1 MKRKLIMF
9 LTLFFVGI
17 GVTVAQTQVRGIVV
31 DEAGDPVIGA
41 TVQVKGTSQ
50 GTVTDIDGNFNLS
63 APSGGTLVFSYV
75 GMQTQELPVSA
86 NVRVVMIA
94 DSQMLD
100 EVIAIAYGT
109 TRRSSFTGS
118 AATVNAAAIENR
130 VITNI
135 TSVLEGN
142 ASGVQAT
149 SALGQ
154 PGSSSSIRIRGFGSV
169 NASNAPLYVVDGSVY
184 NGNIADINPFDI
196 ESVSVLKDAAS
207 TSLYGSSAG
216 NGVILITTKK
226 GKEGA
231 SVNLNITQGGSR
243 RAYSDYSRVNI
254 WEYYPLQWEMLKN
267 SYVSIGNS
275 ASEAAQLASANIV
288 STLKYN
294 PFTGVADGD
303 VVGTNGLLN
312 SAATQLK
319 WGDDLD
325 WEDTAYGTG
334 YRQEYV
340 LSYNST
346 TDKSDTYASIGYLD
360 DKGYMMKTDFE
371 RFSGRLN
378 YNITPKKWFKSG
390 VNLALSRTNSNYST
404 STSDNSSSYS
414 NLARY
419 IRTMA
424 PIYPVHKHD
433 LETGAYL
440 DQFGN
445 PTTNPDEYVY
455 DYEGARLS
463 NNGRDAVAETEL
475 NMRDISRMNFVGRT
489 YITLTPVKGL
499 NITAN
504 YGIENSDLRRKV
516 YENPYVGDGT
526 AGPGRLNILST
537 RTLSETFNQLVT
549 YERSIDDLHNF
560 DILLGHENNSYK
572 YDYYY
577 SMKTNEIV
585 EGVYDYPNFTN
596 ISSLSSYTNLYR
608 KEGYFAR
615 LNYDFDHRYYL
626 SFSYRRDG
634 SSRFSKDNR
643 WGDFYSFG
651 GSWRIS
657 QENFMQNLHWVN
669 NLRLRASYGQTGVDD
684 VLDEDGYSDY
694 YPYQT
699 LYSLGINNGSEAGAY
714 FSNLANINLLWE
726 TQVSTDVA
734 LEFGLFDRLS
744 GVIEYFRKD
753 SKDLLFPVSIPASI
767 GVTSQ
772 VQNIGK
778 VRNSGLELGLDYQI
792 VKQKDWSLSVAVN
805 GTILSNKI
813 VSLPADNRENGIID
827 GSKKLYEG
835 KSRYEFW
842 LRQWYGVNPANGDGL
857 YYFDAEAYNE
867 ADGTLTAAARNSIVE
882 IDGKQLTNSYSYAKY
897 DFSGSSIPKLYGGFS
912 FNLRYKNFTLTPMFS
927 YSIGGKI
934 LDLNYAGLLSM
945 SNYGYAMHED
955 VKKAWRNEG
964 DITDVPR
971 LERNDTHAT
980 NIGQSYSTRW
990 LVSASYLNFKS
1001 LSLAYELPRNL
1012 VRAYDL
1018 SNIRLNLSAE
1028 NLFMIKA
1035 REGLNPQG
1043 NYSGLTYHEYMPARI
1058 ITFGLNLSF

>member
-1 MKRKLIMF
+1 MKRKLMMF
-9 LTLFFVGI
+9 LTLFLMGI
-17 GVTVAQTQVRGIVV
+17 GLSVAQTQVRGTVV
-31 DEAGDPVIGA
+31 DESGEPVIGA
-41 TVQVKGTSQ
+41 TIQIKGTSQ
-50 GTVTDIDGNFNLS
+50 GTVTDADGNFNLS
-63 APSGGTLVFSYV
+63 APSGGTLVVSYV
-75 GMQTQELPVSA
+75 GMRTREVPVSA
-86 NVRVVMIA
+86 NVRVEMTT

-100 EVIAIAYGT
+100 EVIAVAYGT

-169 NASNAPLYVVDGSVY
+169 NASNAPLYVVDGAVY

-226 GKEGA
+226 GKAGA
-231 SVNLNITQGGSR
+231 SVNLSITQGGSR
-243 RAYSDYSRVNI
+243 RAYSDYSRVNV

-267 SYVSIGNS
+267 SYVSVGNS
-275 ASEAAQLASANIV
+275 SSEAAQLASANIV
-288 STLKYN
+288 NTLKYN

-303 VVGTNGLLN
+303 VVGTDGLLN
-312 SAATQLK
+312 PAATQLK

-325 WEDTAYGTG
+325 WEDAAYGTG

-360 DKGYMMKTDFE
+360 DKGYMLKTDFE

-390 VNLALSRTNSNYST
+390 VNLALSRINSNYST

-419 IRTMA
+419 IRVMA
-424 PIYPVHKHD
+424 PIYPVHRHD
-433 LETGAYL
+433 LGTGAYL

-445 PTTNPDEYVY
+445 STTNPDEYVY

-475 NMRDISRMNFVGRT
+475 NMRDISRVNVVGRT

-504 YGIENSDLRRKV
+504 YGIENADLRRKV

-537 RTLSETFNQLVT
+537 RTFSETFNQLIT

-596 ISSLSSYTNLYR
+596 ISNLSSYTNLYR
-608 KEGYFAR
+608 KEGYFTR

-634 SSRFSKDNR
+634 SSRFSKENR
-643 WGDFYSFG
+643 WGNFYSLG

-657 QENFMQNLHWVN
+657 QENFMQDLHWVN
-669 NLRLRASYGQTGVDD
+669 NLRLRTSYGQTGVDD

-699 LYSLGINNGSEAGAY
+699 LYSLGINNGLEAGAY

-778 VRNSGLELGLDYQI
+778 VRNSGWELGLDYQI
-792 VKQKDWSLSVAVN
+792 VKQKDWSLSMAVN
-805 GTILSNKI
+805 GTFLTNKI
-813 VSLPADNRENGIID
+813 VSLPEDNRENGIID

-857 YYFDAEAYNE
+857 YYFDTEAYNE
-867 ADGTLTAAARNSIVE
+867 SDGTMTAAARNSIVE

-912 FNLRYKNFTLTPMFS
+912 FNIRYKSFTLTPMFS

-934 LDLNYAGLLSM
+934 LDLNYASLMSM
-945 SNYGYAMHED
+945 SNYGYSMHED
-955 VKKAWRNEG
+955 VKKAWRKEG
-964 DITDVPR
+964 DISDVPR

-990 LVSASYLNFKS
+990 LVSASYLNFRS

-1012 VRAYDL
+1012 VKAYDL

-1028 NLFMIKA
+1028 NLFMMKA
-1035 REGLNPQG
+1035 RAGLNPQG
-1043 NYSGLTYHEYMPARI
+1043 NYNGLTYHEYMPARI
-1058 ITFGLNLSF
+1058 LTFGLNLSF

>member
-1 MKRKLIMF
+1 MKRKLIIF
-9 LTLFFVGI
+9 LTLFFVGTGI
-17 GVTVAQTQVRGIVV
+17 IVAQIQVRGTVA
-31 DEAGDPVIGA
+31 DETGEPVIGA

-63 APSGGTLVFSYV
+63 APSGGTLVISYV
-75 GMQTQELPVSA
+75 GMQTQEAPVGA
-86 NVRVVMIA
+86 NVKVTLIT

-100 EVIAIAYGT
+100 EVIAVAYGT
-109 TRRSSFTGS
+109 ARRSSFTGS

-149 SALGQ
+149 SSLGQ
-154 PGSSSSIRIRGFGSV
+154 PGSSASVRIRGFGSV
-169 NASNAPLYVVDGSVY
+169 NASNAPLYVVDGAVY

-231 SVNLNITQGGSR
+231 SVSLNVTQGGSR
-243 RAYSDYSRVNI
+243 RAYRDYDRVNI
-254 WEYYPLQWEMLKN
+254 REYYPLQWEMLKN
-267 SYVSIGNS
+267 SNITSGKKPDDAARI
-275 ASEAAQLASANIV
+275 ASDRIV

-294 PFTGVADGD
+294 PFTGVDDGA
-303 VVGTNGLLN
+303 VMGTDGLLN
-312 SAATQLK
+312 PAVTGLK
-319 WGDDLD
+319 WGDDLN
-325 WEDTAYGTG
+325 WEDAAYGTG

-346 TDKSDTYASIGYLD
+346 SAKSDTYASIGYLND
-360 DKGYMMKTDFE
+360 RGYMMKTDFE

-378 YNITPKKWFKSG
+378 YNITPKTWFKAG
-390 VNLALSRTNSNYST
+390 TNLALSRTNSNYST
-404 STSDNSSSYS
+404 STSESNSSYS

-419 IRTMA
+419 VRVMA

-433 LETGAYL
+433 LKTGEYL
-440 DQFGN
+440 DRFGN
-445 PTTNPDEYVY
+445 PTTNPDDYVY
-455 DYEGARLS
+455 DYEGSRLA
-463 NNGRDAVAETEL
+463 NNGRDAIAETEL
-475 NMRDISRMNFVGRT
+475 NMRDIARVNLTGRT
-489 YITLTPVKGL
+489 YVTLTPVKGL
-499 NITAN
+499 SITAN

-537 RTLSETFNQLVT
+537 RTLSETFNQLLT
-549 YERSIDDLHNF
+549 YAHSLNGQHNF
-560 DILLGHENNSYK
+560 DLLLGHENTSYR

-577 SMKTNEIV
+577 SMKMNEIV
-585 EGVYDYPNFTN
+585 EGVYDYSNFINTSN
-596 ISSLSSYTNLYR
+596 LSSYTNLYR

-626 SFSYRRDG
+626 SLSYRRDG

-643 WGDFYSFG
+643 WGNFYSVG

-657 QENFMQNLHWVN
+657 QESFMQGIDWLN

-684 VLDEDGYSDY
+684 VLNSDGDSDY
-694 YPYQT
+694 YPYQS
-699 LYSLGINNGSEAGAY
+699 LYTLGINNGLEGGVYYST
-714 FSNLANINLLWE
+714 LANGNLLWE
-726 TQVSTDVA
+726 TQVSTDAA
-734 LEFGLFDRLS
+734 LEFGLFNRLT

-772 VQNIGK
+772 IRNIGK

-792 VKQKDWSLSVAVN
+792 IKKKDWGLSLSAN
-805 GTILSNKI
+805 GTFLSNKI
-813 VSLPADNRENGIID
+813 VSLPPDNRENGIID

-857 YYFDAEAYNE
+857 YYLDTDAYNDE
-867 ADGTLTAAARNSIVE
+867 KGTLTAGIKKTLVE
-882 IDGKQLTNSYSYAKY
+882 IDGKQLTSNYNYARY
-897 DFSGSSIPKLYGGFS
+897 DFSGTSIPKFYGGFS
-912 FNLRYKNFTLTPMFS
+912 FNIRYRGFTLTPMFS

-934 LDLNYAGLLSM
+934 LDQNYAYLMSM
-945 SNYGYAMHED
+945 SDYGYAMHED
-955 VKKAWRNEG
+955 VKKAWRKEG
-964 DITDVPR
+964 DIADVPR
-971 LERNDTHAT
+971 LDRTSAHAT
-980 NIGQSYSTRW
+980 NIGQTYSTRW
-990 LVSASYLNFKS
+990 LVSADYLNFKS
-1001 LSLAYELPRNL
+1001 LSLAWEAPRNL
-1012 VRAYDL
+1012 VKACDL
-1018 SNIRLNLSAE
+1018 NSLRFSLSAE
-1028 NLFMIKA
+1028 NLFLLKA

-1043 NYSGLTYHEYMPARI
+1043 NYTGLTYHEYMPARI
-1058 ITFGLNLSF
+1058 ITFGMNLSF

>member
-1 MKRKLIMF
+1 MKRKLMMF
-9 LTLFFVGI
+9 LSLFFLGI
-17 GVTVAQTQVRGIVV
+17 GILSAQTQVRGTVV
-31 DEAGDPVIGA
+31 DESGEPVIGA

-75 GMQTQELPVSA
+75 GMQTQEIPVSA
-86 NVRVVMIA
+86 NVRVVMIT

-109 TRRSSFTGS
+109 SRRSSFTGS

-149 SALGQ
+149 SSLGQ
-154 PGSSSSIRIRGFGSV
+154 PGSSASIRIRGFGSV
-169 NASNAPLYVVDGSVY
+169 NASNAPLYVVDGAIY
-184 NGNIADINPFDI
+184 NGDIADINPFDI

-231 SVNLNITQGGSR
+231 SVNLNITQGGSQ
-243 RAYSDYSRVNI
+243 RAYNDYNRVNI

-267 SYVSIGNS
+267 SYVSVGNS

-288 STLKYN
+288 NTLKYN
-294 PFTGVADGD
+294 PFAGIADSD

-312 SAATQLK
+312 PAATQLK

-325 WEDTAYGTG
+325 WEDAAYGTG

-346 TDKSDTYASIGYLD
+346 TEKSDTYASIGYLD

-390 VNLALSRTNSNYST
+390 VNLAVSRTNSNYSL
-404 STSDNSSSYS
+404 STSGNSGLYA
-414 NLARY
+414 NLTRY
-419 IRTMA
+419 IRVMA

-489 YITLTPVKGL
+489 YIALTPVEGL
-499 NITAN
+499 NISAN
-504 YGIENSDLRRKV
+504 YGIENNDLRRKV

-572 YDYYY
+572 YEYYY

-585 EGVYDYPNFTN
+585 EGVYDYSNFTN
-596 ISSLSSYTNLYR
+596 ISNLSSYTNLYR
-608 KEGYFAR
+608 KEGYFTR
-615 LNYDFDHRYYL
+615 LNYDFDNRYYF

-643 WGDFYSFG
+643 WGNFYSFG

-657 QENFMQNLHWVN
+657 QENFMRDLNWVN

-684 VLDEDGYSDY
+684 VLDENGSSDY

-699 LYSLGINNGSEAGAY
+699 LYSLGINNGLEAGAY
-714 FSNLANINLLWE
+714 FSNLANSNLLWE

-778 VRNSGLELGLDYQI
+778 VRNSGFELGLDYQI
-792 VKQKDWSLSVAVN
+792 VKQKDWSLSMAVN
-805 GTILSNKI
+805 GTVLSNEI
-813 VSLPADNRENGIID
+813 VSLPEDNRENGIID

-842 LRQWYGVNPANGDGL
+842 LLQWYGVNPSNGEGL
-857 YYFDAEAYNE
+857 YYFDTEAYNE
-867 ADGTLTAAARNSIVE
+867 ADGTLTEAAKNSIVE
-882 IDGKQLTNSYSYAKY
+882 IDGKQLTNSYRYARY

-912 FNLRYKNFTLTPMFS
+912 FNIRYKNFTLTPMFS

-934 LDLNYAGLLSM
+934 LDLNYAGLMSM

-964 DITDVPR
+964 DITEVPR

-990 LVSASYLNFKS
+990 LVSASYLNFRS

-1012 VRAYDL
+1012 VRSYDL